1 MIRLVCGGDRFNACV
16 FSNPYPSQTFLFRVL
31 PKIIVFGLGGLGMV
45 LVGLGWAGLGWV
57 GLRLVLFIFGLERF
71 LVWFEVT

>member
-57 GLRLVLFIFGLERF
+57 GLGCVWFCLSSVWSGFWFGLR
-71 LVWFEVT
+71 